1 MRPLTLGTRADLKID
16 RVALRLID
24 EMMAVGDP
32 SLETRGVAPLQHGRA
47 AILDQHDLT
56 LEHVNEFVF
65 GLVPVPAG
73 GGGAGPKARQTN
85 PALPSPHTVGRVP
98 GPDGGLAR
106 AERFVGVGRVRK
118 RVAAPPSPAPSRPE
132 RLIPMSLGVRSSSAR
147 SSRTAALRS
156 RRSA

>member
-65 GLVPVPAG
+65 GLVPVAEC
-73 GGGAGPKARQTN
+73 GGGAVPKAREIDTELREPDDVAQ
-85 PALPSPHTVGRVP
+85 R
-98 GPDGGLAR
+98 GPL
-106 AERFVGVGRVRK
+106 
-118 RVAAPPSPAPSRPE
+118 S
-132 RLIPMSLGVRSSSAR
+132 
-147 SSRTAALRS
+147 ALRHCS
-156 RRSA
+156 P